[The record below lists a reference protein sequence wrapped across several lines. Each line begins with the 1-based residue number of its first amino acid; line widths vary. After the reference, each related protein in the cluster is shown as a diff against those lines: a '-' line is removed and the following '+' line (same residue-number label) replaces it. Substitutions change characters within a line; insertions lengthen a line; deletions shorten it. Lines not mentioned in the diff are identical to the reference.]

1 MTILNDG
8 RVGIGTIPTTYTLE
22 VSGIVYAQDFY
33 TYSDKRYKK
42 EIEPIKTALS
52 NVIKLQPV
60 MYYWRKD
67 EFPDKKFDSKKHIGL
82 IAQELETVFP
92 EVVSTDDKGYK
103 SVDYPALVPVL
114 IRAVQELNERVDAL
128 EKQNKEL
135 EKINLELKNQVKA
148 MQSAGH

>member
-1 MTILNDG
+1 M
-8 RVGIGTIPTTYTLE
+8 
-22 VSGIVYAQDFY
+22 
-33 TYSDKRYKK
+33 
-42 EIEPIKTALS
+42 
-52 NVIKLQPV
+52 IKLQPV
-60 MYYWRKD
+60 TYYWRKD